1 MHLMHLLL
9 HTGYSVITGY
19 PRPGSNRFTVPQSH
33 IMKHSHREYNVSHEG
48 KGGVGSGEGW
58 KGGVGCGF
66 ERGERE
72 NATSAR
78 LKTSFWKRS
87 FSSFFLSFGSS
98 SAADRRLNNCRQE
111 FVWPEGMALR

>member
-1 MHLMHLLL
+1 M
-9 HTGYSVITGY
+9 IA
-19 PRPGSNRFTVPQSH
+19 R
-33 IMKHSHREYNVSHEG
+33 
-48 KGGVGSGEGW
+48 EGW
-58 KGGVGCGF
+58 SGKWGRVEGRGRLWIR
-66 ERGERE
+66 ERRERE

-87 FSSFFLSFGSS
+87 FSSFFLSFASS